1 MEILWGLTNI
11 VKENEGSQTKLKYVI
26 SGIS

>member
-11 VKENEGSQTKLKYVI
+11 VKESEGSQTKLKYVI